1 LFTKIAEFAEI
12 PFKVKSVASTVAGS
26 TASLTSKKKTVV
38 GCGLSMILSQGGLFT
53 EQGAAVSEATPS
65 RNVMT
70 AMNNVVA
77 RVITPS
83 IISSSLARKAKQ
95 ADSDA

>member
-1 LFTKIAEFAEI
+1 
-12 PFKVKSVASTVAGS
+12 
-26 TASLTSKKKTVV
+26 
-38 GCGLSMILSQGGLFT
+38 MILSQGGLFT

-65 RNVMT
+65 RNVMM

-83 IISSSLARKAKQ
+83 IISWSLARKAKR
-95 ADSDA
+95 ADSVRLRGMLVSLSTTLESMAKALE

>member
-1 LFTKIAEFAEI
+1 LFTKITEFAEI
-12 PFKVKSVASTVAGS
+12 PFKVKSVASTVAGF

-38 GCGLSMILSQGGLFT
+38 GCGASMILSQGGLFT

-65 RNVMT
+65 RNVMM